1 MLGTKCRYKFEV
13 SGKSRTVWYKV
24 EVPGMQWDL
33 SGTVFA
39 VSGCQGQSVRYKF
52 KGSLK
57 TQTVRYKVEM
67 SGMYWD
73 MSGKIYERYGMSG
86 MNCPA

>member
-39 VSGCQGQSVRYKF
+39 VSGCQGRSVRYKF
-52 KGSLK
+52 EGSLK
-57 TQTVRYKVEM
+57 LEL
-67 SGMYWD
+67 SGIKLK
-73 MSGKIYERYGMSG
+73 SPECIGICLGKFMKGMG
-86 MNCPA
+86 CQG